1 MQGSGFRPILLM
13 AGALACSLVGAATAE
28 QKMKIEELVAR
39 HLDAL
44 GTAEARA
51 AAKNR
56 VLEGQATVTFR
67 LGHTG
72 YLTGGSLFASE
83 FPRLRWSMVFGHL
96 DYPGEQFVYDG
107 SSVEEATLHAG
118 VRSELASLIHDYD
131 FLLKEGLLGGTTTTA
146 WCLLDLAERQA
157 RLQYGGLKKIDG
169 QPLHEVSYKA
179 RKGQGDFKVRLYFN
193 PESFLHV
200 LTLNDLKI
208 APYMAR
214 SPEESAGQRDTY
226 WRVRE
231 EFGDHRAVDGLM
243 VPHSYKLVLTYDG
256 QNQTMLT
263 EWKTTFTR
271 VRHNVEL
278 TPADFTV
285 RK

>member
-1 MQGSGFRPILLM
+1 MDGSRFRPILLM
-13 AGALACSLVGAATAE
+13 AGALACSLTGAASGE
-28 QKMKIEELVAR
+28 QRMKIEDLVAR

-51 AAKNR
+51 AVKNR
-56 VLEGQATVTFR
+56 ILEGQATVTFR

-72 YLTGGSLFASE
+72 YLAGTSLFTSE
-83 FPRLRWSMVFGHL
+83 SPRLRLSMSFDHTE
-96 DYPGEQFVYDG
+96 YPGEQFAYDG
-107 SSVEEATLHAG
+107 SSVEEATLRAG
-118 VRSELASLIHDYD
+118 VRSELAGLIHDYD

-146 WCLLDLAERQA
+146 WCLMDLPERQA

-179 RKGQGDFKVRLYFN
+179 KKGQGDFKVRLYFN
-193 PESFLHV
+193 PETYLHV
-200 LTLNDLKI
+200 LTLYELKI

-214 SPEESAGQRDTY
+214 TPEESALQRDTY

-231 EFGDHRAVDGLM
+231 QFEDYRAVDGVML
-243 VPHSYKLVLTYDG
+243 PHAYKLVLTYDG

-263 EWKTTFTR
+263 EWNTKVTR

-278 TPADFTV
+278 APADFAV